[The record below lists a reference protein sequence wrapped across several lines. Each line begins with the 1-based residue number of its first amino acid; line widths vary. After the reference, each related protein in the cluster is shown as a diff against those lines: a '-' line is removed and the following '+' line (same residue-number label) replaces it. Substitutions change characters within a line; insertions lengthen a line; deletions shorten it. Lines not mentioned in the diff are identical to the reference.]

1 MSGKA
6 DSHRR
11 KPDRRV
17 KRTRDALGDALIAL
31 LQEKPFDGITVQQ
44 ILDRAGIGRSTF
56 YAHYRDKDDLFLS
69 DVEEFME
76 LMSMQLLRRAE
87 KSDRVA
93 PVREFFAHVAE
104 MRGLHS
110 ALTAANKL
118 TDFLE
123 LGQGHFARAINS
135 RLAELPS
142 TRGMPAKQR
151 VAISQAF
158 AGALF
163 SLMSWWL
170 AQFNPASPEEMDDI
184 FHRMVWS
191 GVRSQ
196 PEVKSPST
204 KQKKQTPS
212 LSARRR

>member
-6 DSHRR
+6 EAKRGV
-11 KPDRRV
+11 DRRV
-17 KRTRDALGDALIAL
+17 SRTRNALGDALIAL
-31 LQEKPFDGITVQQ
+31 LQETPFEKITVQQ
-44 ILDRAGIGRSTF
+44 ILDRAKIGRSTF

-76 LMSMQLLRRAE
+76 LMSTQLLRRAE

-93 PVREFFAHVAE
+93 PVCELFAHVRE
-104 MRGLHS
+104 MRSLHT

-123 LGQGHFARAINS
+123 LGEGHFARAINR
-135 RLAELPS
+135 RLTEFPS
-142 TRGMPAKQR
+142 TRAMSAKQR
-151 VAISQAF
+151 VAMSHGF

-170 AQFNPASPEEMDDI
+170 GQPKPFSPEEMDDI

-191 GVRSQ
+191 GVRWESDLKG
-196 PEVKSPST
+196 PSPA
-204 KQKKQTPS
+204 KQS
-212 LSARRR
+212 G